1 MTASRPLM
9 IGPILILDNIADAAL
24 KFSALFISERAE
36 RPPPVEAADGMHD
49 AIVLARFDRATV
61 WRARFNLPADR
72 PSEYRWNGKT
82 YPVACNLRGDLR
94 IAFVSCNGEEVGY
107 LEREGS
113 ERNAMWARLGEAP
126 LAQHPIRTEQLPG
139 QRARYVAERNYLML
153 ERQSDRWSAA
163 WDLEESGLT
172 PNLAL

>member
-1 MTASRPLM
+1 
-9 IGPILILDNIADAAL
+9 
-24 KFSALFISERAE
+24 
-36 RPPPVEAADGMHD
+36 
-49 AIVLARFDRATV
+49 
-61 WRARFNLPADR
+61 
-72 PSEYRWNGKT
+72 
-82 YPVACNLRGDLR
+82 
-94 IAFVSCNGEEVGY
+94 
-107 LEREGS
+107 
-113 ERNAMWARLGEAP
+113 MWARLGEAP